1 MSAVSVLL
9 YSEEPSVTQS
19 VYSKKT
25 VWKIKIISDSRQG
38 AFFNDFLSSI
48 CFSSLEEAENFA
60 KKKKYNY
67 KVAKPS
73 EIEYNL
79 KSYVDVITRDPSL

>member
-9 YSEEPSVTQS
+9 YSEEVGVTQS
-19 VYSKKT
+19 AFSKKS
-25 VWKIKIISDSRQG
+25 VWKIKIITDSRQG
-38 AFFNDFLSSI
+38 DSFNDFLSNI
-48 CFSSLEEAENFA
+48 CFESLEEAEDFA

-73 EIEYNL
+73 KIEYNL
-79 KSYVDVITRDPSL
+79 KSYVDIITREPSL